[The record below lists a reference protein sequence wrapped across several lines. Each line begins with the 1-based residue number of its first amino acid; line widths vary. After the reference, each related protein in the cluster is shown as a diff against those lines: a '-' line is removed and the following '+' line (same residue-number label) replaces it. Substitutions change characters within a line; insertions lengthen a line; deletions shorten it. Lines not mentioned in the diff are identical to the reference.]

1 MTKSINEGFENLKQ
15 QVNSNILTHPII
27 RENKYCEWF
36 SKGNISKEDAIDFT
50 VQFSVFSNH
59 FLIAQL
65 MKIINAQSMEE
76 ARAGKEILCNE
87 LGVIFSSKETDNKVA
102 ETDLVGV
109 KGTVNNST
117 YKFEAAHFEW
127 LVNFA
132 EPLGLKYEDLGKSQ
146 FALPST
152 SFFCEE
158 LKRLYGSADPQTALG
173 ASFAVENWAASGFWK
188 QLITGIEKFNIET
201 DMNLKLFFFK
211 WHDAL
216 EAQHAQHTWSELE
229 EVYLS
234 SPDFDTN
241 LFIDSAVEML
251 DGVSMFW
258 NGLDKQRSSR
268 VS

>member
-1 MTKSINEGFENLKQ
+1 MTTSIDTGFETLKKE
-15 QVNSNILTHPII
+15 VNSNIFAHPII
-27 RENKYCEWF
+27 QDNNYCEWF
-36 SKGNISKEDAIDFT
+36 SKENISKQQLIDFT
-50 VQFSVFSNH
+50 IQFSVFSNQ

-65 MKIINAQSMEE
+65 MKVINAQTLEE

-87 LGVIFSSKETDNKVA
+87 LGVIFTSKDTDNKMVG
-102 ETDLVGV
+102 TDLVGIQ
-109 KGTVNNST
+109 GTVNNSV

-132 EPLGLKYEDLGKSQ
+132 EPLGLKYENLGKPQ

-152 SFFCEE
+152 SFFCKE
-158 LKRLYGSADPQTALG
+158 LQRLYGSADPQTALG

-258 NGLDKQRSSR
+258 NGLDKQRSSG

>member
-15 QVNSNILTHPII
+15 QVNSNILTDPII
-27 RENKYCEWF
+27 QDNNYCEWF

>member
-1 MTKSINEGFENLKQ
+1 MTTLVNAGFENLKKE
-15 QVNSNILTHPII
+15 VNSNIFTHPVI
-27 RENKYCEWF
+27 RDNKYCEWF
-36 SKGNISKEDAIDFT
+36 SKGNISKQDAIDLT
-50 VQFSVFSNH
+50 VQFSIFSNQ

-65 MKIINAQSMEE
+65 MKVINAQTIEE

-87 LGVIFSSKETDNKVA
+87 LGVIFTSKDTDNKIA
-102 ETDLVGV
+102 DTDLVGI

-158 LKRLYGSADPQTALG
+158 LQRLYGSADPQTALG

-188 QLITGIEKFNIET
+188 QLITGFEKFKTET
-201 DMNLKLFFFK
+201 DINLKLFFFK

-229 EVYLS
+229 EVYFS
-234 SPDFDTN
+234 SPDFDTD

-251 DGVSMFW
+251 EGVSSFW
-258 NGLDKQRSSR
+258 NGLYEQCSSR

>member
-1 MTKSINEGFENLKQ
+1 MTKSINDGFENLKE
-15 QVNSNILTHPII
+15 QVNSNIFTHPII
-27 RENKYCEWF
+27 RKNKYCEWF
-36 SKGNISKEDAIDFT
+36 AKGNMSKENAIDFT

-65 MKIINAQSMEE
+65 MKVINAQSTEE

-87 LGVIFSSKETDNKVA
+87 LGVIFSSKETENKMA
-102 ETDLVGV
+102 DTDLVGIT
-109 KGTVNNST
+109 GTVNNST

-188 QLITGIEKFNIET
+188 QLITGFEKFNIET

-216 EAQHAQHTWSELE
+216 EAQHAQHTWTELE
-229 EVYLS
+229 EVYFS
-234 SPDFDTN
+234 SPDFDTD

-251 DGVSMFW
+251 EGVSSFF
-258 NGLDKQRSSR
+258 NGLDEQRSSR